1 MRAMQQLTVIVALM
15 RAIVARQQ
23 GQILWQMVRR
33 LLRLVTR
40 PRQAVLRLLLM
51 VTTLK
56 LRVMAQSPLGQ
67 KCPRKAIELQRW
79 GVVQMVKVQELQR

>member
-1 MRAMQQLTVIVALM
+1 MRAMQQLTAIVALM

-56 LRVMAQSPLGQ
+56 LQVMALLLLARRRA
-67 KCPRKAIELQRW
+67 RKVTEL
-79 GVVQMVKVQELQR
+79 